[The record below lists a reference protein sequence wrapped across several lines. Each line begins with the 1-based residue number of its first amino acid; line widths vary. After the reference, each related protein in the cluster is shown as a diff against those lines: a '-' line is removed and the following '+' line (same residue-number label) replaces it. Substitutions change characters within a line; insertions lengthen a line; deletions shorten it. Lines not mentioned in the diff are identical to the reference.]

1 MRTKKNI
8 VADYWERNINQVKF
22 LKTTEFGSI
31 NFFKE
36 ADTVRY
42 HYHYYLPGLFDRIAK
57 QYPLGILLEV
67 GCSMA
72 NDLIQFAK
80 RGFRVTGID
89 LTEAGIDLARKH
101 FAMYGLEADL
111 RVADA
116 ENLPYNDDSF
126 DVVYSFG
133 VLHHTPNT
141 EKSVAEVYRVL
152 KPGGMAVVMLYH
164 TNSLNY
170 VAHRI
175 LGIPADGTRSDPVP
189 IARTYTRESA
199 GCLFNQFA
207 DVKMEV
213 EYLFGTGW
221 GIVNK
226 LMPRSLHHYLGKLF
240 GWHLLIFA
248 RK

>member
-1 MRTKKNI
+1 MKTDKHA

-22 LKTTEFGSI
+22 LKTAEFGSKE
-31 NFFKE
+31 FFEE
-36 ADTVRY
+36 ADTIRY
-42 HYHYYLPGLFDRIAK
+42 QYHSYLPALFDRIARL
-57 QYPLGILLEV
+57 YPNGKLLEV

-72 NDLIQFAK
+72 NDLAQMAK
-80 RGFRVTGID
+80 RGFQVTGID

-101 FAMYGLEADL
+101 FALLGLRADL

-116 ENLPYNDDSF
+116 ERLPFDNDCF

-133 VLHHTPNT
+133 VLHHTPDT
-141 EKSVAEVYRVL
+141 KKSVAEVYRVL

-164 TNSLNY
+164 TASLNY
-170 VAHRI
+170 FAHRI

-189 IARTYTRESA
+189 VARTYTRLGA
-199 GCLFNQFA
+199 KRLFRQFP
-207 DVKMEV
+207 DVKLEV

-221 GIVNK
+221 GRVNRLVPK
-226 LMPRSLHHYLGKLF
+226 SLHRFLGKRI